1 MGILGPAA
9 SDRQSAAETPQDGR
23 NYRQSGWPDWGL
35 CDLQSLTR
43 GRRQTEAADR
53 SGVKEGLQR
62 NKRNKELKL
71 GDITSGEEINHSDD
85 QTNSDDSK
93 DQFEGFQCEN
103 GLAKSLVLASSDD
116 NSQDSDLSD
125 LHEDNSDSAT
135 KKGKRR
141 TEPPGKAGRSPAKK
155 KSALLSMK

>member
-1 MGILGPAA
+1 M
-9 SDRQSAAETPQDGR
+9 
-23 NYRQSGWPDWGL
+23 

-43 GRRQTEAADR
+43 GRRQTEAAYR

-93 DQFEGFQCEN
+93 DQFEGFQVVQP
-103 GLAKSLVLASSDD
+103 SRPVLTS
-116 NSQDSDLSD
+116 NNL
-125 LHEDNSDSAT
+125 NNI
-135 KKGKRR
+135 
-141 TEPPGKAGRSPAKK
+141 
-155 KSALLSMK
+155 